1 MKTIQMFWHG
11 TAFSVYERLSAR
23 SFARFGHRVHVY
35 AYEKLDLPEGVEW
48 RDAAEI
54 LPRDAVFAYQ
64 HGIGKGSFSAFSN
77 TFRYKLLLDRGGIW
91 ADADILCLQSLDAL
105 PSNFIG
111 AQDHRILN
119 VALMGLE
126 RGSGYA
132 RTLYERAA
140 EAGRDVQWGQIGPH
154 LATIVHQ
161 NGSFPEVRV
170 LPPASFYPIP
180 WEAAMMMAL
189 PSENMRCRKLA
200 ESSLCT
206 HWWNEVFRRTGLPK
220 DKLPPK
226 GSLLADFADII
237 LAGEDLSYWDES
249 LVLTWVRNC
258 RDAMAFR
265 AQASG
270 G

>member
-11 TAFSVYERLSAR
+11 APFSIYERLSAR

-35 AYEKLDLPEGVEW
+35 SYDKLDLPEGVEW
-48 RDAAEI
+48 RNAAEI
-54 LPRDAVFAYQ
+54 LPRESVFTYQ
-64 HGIGKGSFSAFSN
+64 HGIGKGSLAAFADI
-77 TFRYKLLLDRGGIW
+77 FRYKLLQDRGGIW
-91 ADADILCLQSLDAL
+91 ADADVLCLKSLDAL
-105 PSNFIG
+105 PSNFIA
-111 AQDHRILN
+111 AQDDNLLN

-126 RGSGYA
+126 PGSSYA
-132 RTLYERAA
+132 KALYEHA
-140 EAGRDVQWGQIGPH
+140 EKAGRAIQWGQIGPQ
-154 LATIVHQ
+154 LATIIHRS
-161 NGSFPEVRV
+161 GRFPEVRV
-170 LPPASFYPIP
+170 LPPAAFYPIP

-189 PSENMRCRKLA
+189 PSENARCRKLA
-200 ESSLCT
+200 ANSVCV

-265 AQASG
+265 AQASRG
-270 G
+270 